1 MIPNG
6 KSSLE
11 HLAMKLMTSVA
22 PQTTSTYTAANTG
35 LIAMLLQCLAQEYDR
50 AADARLS
57 DIDEIKALL
66 ASLPPGVPRAVVA
79 RIESFR
85 GARPASFRVADVT
98 AHHAEALTLL
108 ALVHEHAEQAQL
120 NELDEVIWRFL
131 ERMADRHAFNV

>member
-35 LIAMLLQCLAQEYDR
+35 LIAMLLQCLAQDYDR
-50 AADARLS
+50 AAEARLT

-66 ASLPPGVPRAVVA
+66 AFVPAGVDSDLAA
-79 RIESFR
+79 RIELFR
-85 GARPASFRVADVT
+85 AARPASFRVTDVT
-98 AHHAEALTLL
+98 ALHAEALSLL
-108 ALVHEHAEQAQL
+108 TRVHEHAENAQL
-120 NELDEVIWRFL
+120 KSLDEQIWHFL
-131 ERMADRHAFNV
+131 ERMADRHAFAV